1 MTSLELDYAKCLV
14 FLNPT
19 AEWSL
24 NGNDYSS
31 LQWFSENPKPTEE
44 EIIAIWP
51 EAKAAYE
58 AKYAAREANK
68 QAILERLGITADE
81 AKLLLS

>member
-1 MTSLELDYAKCLV
+1 MISLELDYAKCLV

-31 LQWFSENPKPTEE
+31 LQWLSEDPKPTEE

-68 QAILERLGITADE
+68 QAILDRIGLSAEE
-81 AKLLLS
+81 VKLLLS